1 MAQRLFIIGAGV
13 IARAHAAAARALE
26 DIELYV
32 ADPSAEALQAFAA
45 LYPEA
50 THFTDAEDM
59 LALPAQTDDIVVVA
73 VPPWLHA
80 PMTIKGLT
88 SGRHV
93 LCEKP
98 LGRDLNELDAMLAAA
113 QKAGKRLGDCSIR
126 FLGQPQ
132 LERAREILMSG
143 ELGKIYHGTLINRRS
158 RSRPGVEYQP
168 TSKWFLHREKS
179 GGGALLDWGVY
190 DFTTLFDVI
199 RPTKV
204 QILSAW
210 TAAPS
215 TALDPE
221 DVPFDV
227 ESHAGASMLITLDKG
242 TVFNLAYE
250 RGNGLHGQERDIMEL
265 DGTTGGIA
273 WNWVGF
279 QHDRVMSLTTHT
291 DGDGKMV
298 SITERFELG
307 TADTWNSMPL
317 HSFVALVQGRPSAA
331 LPEKRL
337 RFNFACITAL
347 YDVAATGAPKTIELT

>member
-1 MAQRLFIIGAGV
+1 MTQRVFIIGAGV
-13 IARAHAAAARALE
+13 IAREHAAASRKLS
-26 DIELYV
+26 DITLFV
-32 ADPSAEALQAFAA
+32 ADPSAEALEAFTA
-45 LYPEA
+45 LHPDA
-50 THFTDAEDM
+50 TAFHNADEM
-59 LALPAQTDDIVVVA
+59 LALAPEPDDIVVVA

-80 PMTIKGLT
+80 PMTVKGFA

-98 LGRDLNELDAMLAAA
+98 LGRDLAELDTMLQAAHE
-113 QKAGKRLGDCSIR
+113 AGKLLGDCSVR

-132 LERAREILMSG
+132 LVRAREILASG
-143 ELGKIYHGTLINRRS
+143 QLGRIYHGALINRRS

-199 RPTKV
+199 RPNKIE
-204 QILSAW
+204 ILNAW
-210 TAAPS
+210 IAAPS

-227 ESHAGASMLITLDKG
+227 ESHAGASMLVTLGDG

-265 DGTTGGIA
+265 DGTTASIA

-291 DGDGKMV
+291 DTEGRAV
-298 SITERFELG
+298 ATTERFELG
-307 TADTWNSMPL
+307 TADAWNSMPL
-317 HSFVALVQGRPSAA
+317 HSFVDLVQGRRSLA
-331 LPEKRL
+331 LSEERL
-337 RFNFACITAL
+337 RFNFACIAAL
-347 YDVAATGAPKTIELT
+347 YEVASTGQPKTISVH